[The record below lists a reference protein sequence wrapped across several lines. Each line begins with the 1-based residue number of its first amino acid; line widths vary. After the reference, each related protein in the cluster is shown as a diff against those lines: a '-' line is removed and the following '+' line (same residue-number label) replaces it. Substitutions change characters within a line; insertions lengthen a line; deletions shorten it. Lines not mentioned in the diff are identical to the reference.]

1 MGKQFLTERLLLG
14 AALAAF
20 IAHPA
25 LAHAA
30 SNASAPAETHAPAN
44 AASVAIDSTAAKP
57 DRSHFL
63 CRVRAEA
70 RPA

>member
-1 MGKQFLTERLLLG
+1 MVSV
-14 AALAAF
+14 ALAGA
-20 IAHPA
+20 
-25 LAHAA
+25 
-30 SNASAPAETHAPAN
+30 AN

>member
-1 MGKQFLTERLLLG
+1 MNKMFKKQFFPRT
-14 AALAAF
+14 
-20 IAHPA
+20 
-25 LAHAA
+25 
-30 SNASAPAETHAPAN
+30 ASALVLVTAGAAN